1 MSFPP
6 QDETGGVNATGFVLS
21 EDQINSEALC
31 MLPEGHD
38 AYAVA
43 IAGDILRVVMKR
55 YPSPKEYKEL
65 ERITGMLITIEI
77 VDEAIFNKISELAS
91 KITNKP
97 IELTRMLSDA
107 IDLKAS
113 DLHISVGTPP
123 IVRVGGKLTTLDK
136 YKPLSARDM
145 LEAGNWIAGESF
157 SEFDGDID
165 KGFTF
170 ASSRWRASI
179 WRQRGSVAITLRLV
193 PVEIPR
199 LEDLGLPSSVV
210 NLSKV
215 TQGLVLFCGPTGS
228 GKSTSMAALVDRV
241 NRTSRKHI
249 ITIEDP
255 IEYVH
260 PSHQSVVHQRE
271 VGSDTKNFST
281 GLRSALRQDPD
292 VILVGEL
299 RDSETMKTAL
309 NAAETGHL
317 VLATVHASSAAG
329 AVSRIINS
337 FSAEEQPQ
345 IRVQLATTLQASI
358 VQLLLPDLR
367 KEGKRVLATEVLI
380 GNNAVRSMI
389 RDNRLHEIVTVLDSQ
404 SQFGMLSMEKS
415 LALLASNK
423 LVDYELARTLASD
436 VNNFEEHYKKN
447 SKTGNSF
454 DPMDSMLTGG

>member
-1 MSFPP
+1 MSLPP
-6 QDETGGVNATGFVLS
+6 QNETGGVSATGFVLS
-21 EDQINSEALC
+21 EEDISPEALN
-31 MLPEGHD
+31 MLPEGFG
-38 AYAVA
+38 AYGVA
-43 IAGDILRVVMKR
+43 TAGDVLKVVMVN

-65 ERITGMLITIEI
+65 ERLTGMLITVEI
-77 VDEAIFNKISELAS
+77 VDQETFEKVSEIAGKI
-91 KITNKP
+91 INKP
-97 IELTRMLSDA
+97 IELTKMLNDA
-107 IDLKAS
+107 ITLKAS
-113 DLHISVGTPP
+113 DLHISVGSAP
-123 IVRVGGKLTTLDK
+123 IVRVGGKLSTLEN
-136 YKPLSARDM
+136 YRTLSSNDM
-145 LEAGNWIAGESF
+145 VEAAKWIMG
-157 SEFDGDID
+157 SEFDNFTGDLD

-170 ASSRWRASI
+170 GNSRWRASI
-179 WRQRGSVAITLRLV
+179 WRQRGSIAITLRLV

-199 LEDLGLPSSVV
+199 LEDLGLPASVV

-215 TQGLVLFCGPTGS
+215 TQGLILFCGPTGS

-271 VGSDTKNFST
+271 VGSDTKDFFT

-329 AVSRIINS
+329 AVSRIVNS

-358 VQLLLPDLR
+358 VQLLLPDMR
-367 KEGKRVLATEVLI
+367 KENKRVLATEVLI

-389 RDNRLHEIVTVLDSQ
+389 RDNRLHEIITVLDSQ
-404 SQFGMLSMEKS
+404 SQFGMSSMEKS
-415 LALLASNK
+415 LAVLAANK
-423 LVDYELARTLASD
+423 MVDYELAKTLASD
-436 VNNFEEHYKKN
+436 IGNFEEHFKKN
-447 SKTGNSF
+447 SKSGNSF
-454 DPMDSMLTGG
+454 DPMDNM